1 MKKLYLLCILILI
14 TFVFLSCQL
23 NKKQIP
29 TAEKKIFG
37 KLSNG
42 QEVYVYTLRNAKGME
57 AKIIN
62 YGAIVVSLTA
72 PDKKGVYA
80 DVVLGYDSLDSYEAD
95 KSFFGTIVGR
105 YGNRIGKG
113 QFTIDG
119 TKYQLTINNG
129 ENHLHGGT
137 NGFFRKLWT
146 VENFEAVDTSGSA
159 SVTLKY
165 VSIDGEEGY
174 PGTLVL
180 LVKYNLTND
189 NALEI
194 YYTATT
200 DKKTIINPTHHSY
213 FNLSG
218 DMTKMILDHELMI
231 NADKFTP
238 VDKSLITTGTFS
250 DVENTPMDFRVPKKI
265 GKDIES
271 DFEQLK
277 FGGGYDHN
285 WVLNKNQEIIFKCAS
300 LYEPTS
306 GRLMEVWTDQPGLQ
320 FYSGNFLDGTLKG
333 KQGIMYAKRTGLCL
347 ETQVYPDSP
356 NKPDWPS
363 PILEPGKV
371 YTQTTIY
378 KFYTK

>member
-1 MKKLYLLCILILI
+1 MKKLLMLSCILLVTL
-14 TFVFLSCQL
+14 TFFSCKT
-23 NKKQIP
+23 NKQQIP
-29 TAEKKIFG
+29 IAEKKLFG

-42 QEVYVYTLRNAKGME
+42 QEVYEYTLRNAKGME

-105 YGNRIGKG
+105 YGNRIAKG
-113 QFTIDG
+113 LFTLDG
-119 TKYQLTINNG
+119 IKYQLTINNG
-129 ENHLHGGT
+129 ENHLHGGI
-137 NGFFRKLWT
+137 NGFFKKVWT
-146 VENFEAVDTSGSA
+146 VENFKAVDTSGSA
-159 SVTLKY
+159 SITLKY
-165 VSIDGEEGY
+165 VSKDGEEGY

-189 NALEI
+189 NELEI
-194 YYTATT
+194 KYTATT

-213 FNLSG
+213 FNLTG
-218 DMTKMILDHELMI
+218 DMTKTILDHELMI
-231 NADKFTP
+231 DADKYTP
-238 VDKSLITTGTFS
+238 VDKSLITTGTFT
-250 DVENTPMDFRVPKKI
+250 DVENTPMDFRSAKKI
-265 GKDIES
+265 GRDI
-271 DFEQLK
+271 DTDYEQLK

-285 WVLNKNQEIIFKCAS
+285 WVLNKHPEKIFKCAS
-300 LYEPTS
+300 LYEASS

-333 KQGIMYAKRTGLCL
+333 KQGIMYEKRTGLCL

-363 PILEPGKV
+363 PVLEPGKF
-371 YTQTTIY
+371 YNQTTIY
-378 KFYTK
+378 KFFVK